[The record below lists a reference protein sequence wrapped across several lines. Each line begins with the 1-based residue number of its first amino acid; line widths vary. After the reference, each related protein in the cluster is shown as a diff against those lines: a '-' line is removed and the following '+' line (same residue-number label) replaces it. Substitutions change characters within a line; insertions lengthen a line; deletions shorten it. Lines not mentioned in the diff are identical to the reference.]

1 LKGASVVD
9 ASPTLETNE
18 QVSEAFHSMMHIPS
32 SQPHRAHIGL
42 TVSPDHKIWWYR
54 AEKCAEKN
62 ATVKLYFLFF
72 FGRGVTGAVAKAR
85 RFEVVTARR
94 LFLRPKGEIV
104 RFPKYQMDPA

>member
-1 LKGASVVD
+1 MVVSRRKMRRKECNCK
-9 ASPTLETNE
+9 ALFF
-18 QVSEAFHSMMHIPS
+18 V
-32 SQPHRAHIGL
+32 
-42 TVSPDHKIWWYR
+42 
-54 AEKCAEKN
+54 
-62 ATVKLYFLFF
+62 FF